1 MEKEKAGADLQII
14 NASIASHLVS
24 GESVVQIWKGY
35 HPSHGSMYTSVGSRM
50 FRGER
55 NVGAPDP
62 ALLVLTDKRILV
74 LDHKGV
80 FKRKYVLSESA
91 LLDKIN
97 EVETVGPYGTDVRIR
112 GEWGAYSF
120 VEFKQPIRV
129 DGASLEENGIED
141 PLGAKELIMAISEK
155 ARAAVKK

>member
-1 MEKEKAGADLQII
+1 MENAKAGADLQIL
-14 NASIASHLVS
+14 NTSVAQLLVS

-35 HPSHGSMYTSVGSRM
+35 HPSHESMHASVGSRM

-91 LLDKIN
+91 SLNKISQ
-97 EVETVGPYGTDVRIR
+97 VETVGPYGTDIRIK

-129 DGASLEENGIED
+129 DSASLEENGIED
-141 PLGAKELIMAISEK
+141 PLGAKELIMAISQK
-155 ARAAVKK
+155 ARAAVRK